1 MSKLRPVN
9 QVYTLVAIYLLIAAG
24 CLVVSDRLIGTLM
37 ENTRT
42 IGLSGEVAQ
51 GRTAMDSEIE
61 RLTSEVARSDS
72 AVAVLANR
80 DLPTLQQLKEL
91 QGRHH
96 LRLVQMEQITKS
108 GNGTPGVIEYNT
120 VLTGS
125 IGGLI
130 RFLQELEGVHVVK
143 SEQVLFRPA
152 SDDGSTVA
160 LGLSLTL
167 REE

>member
-1 MSKLRPVN
+1 VFALP
-9 QVYTLVAIYLLIAAG
+9 AIYLLIAVG
-24 CLVVSDRLIGTLM
+24 CLILSDRLIVTLM
-37 ENTRT
+37 ENIRT
-42 IGLSGEVAQ
+42 IGLSGEAAQ
-51 GRTAMDSEIE
+51 GIPAMESEIE
-61 RLTSEVARSDS
+61 GLTREVARTDS
-72 AVAVLANR
+72 VVTVLANR

-91 QGRHH
+91 QNRHH
-96 LRLVQMEQITKS
+96 LSLVQMERVSKS

-125 IGGLI
+125 VGGLI
-130 RFLQELEGVHVVK
+130 RFLQELETAHVVK

-152 SDDGSTVA
+152 RDDGSVVA